1 MLKLQI
7 IASDLDAGEY
17 YLNSFQ
23 IKSQDHL

>member
-7 IASDLDAGEY
+7 IVSDLHNGEH